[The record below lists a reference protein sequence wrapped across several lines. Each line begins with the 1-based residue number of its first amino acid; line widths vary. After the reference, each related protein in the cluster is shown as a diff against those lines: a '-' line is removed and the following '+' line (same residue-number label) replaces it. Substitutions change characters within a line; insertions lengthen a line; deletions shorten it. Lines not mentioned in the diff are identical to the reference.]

1 MIVFRLWQLGNK
13 CKTSYAIGSSG
24 TPPSV
29 MMPEWLIIFFIVG
42 KWMLFTQWMKSR
54 RGVI

>member
-1 MIVFRLWQLGNK
+1 MIVFQLWQLGNK
-13 CKTSYAIGSSG
+13 CKISYAIGSSG

-42 KWMLFTQWMKSR
+42 KWMLFTQSKKGGR
-54 RGVI
+54 P